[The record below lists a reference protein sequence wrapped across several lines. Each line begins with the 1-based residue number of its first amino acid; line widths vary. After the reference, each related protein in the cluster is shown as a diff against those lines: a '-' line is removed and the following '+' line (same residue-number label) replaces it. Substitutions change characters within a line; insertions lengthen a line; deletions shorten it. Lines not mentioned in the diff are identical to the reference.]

1 LKISLLTRRFKCGG
15 SISNYCS
22 ETIKTI
28 NMPDDIM
35 NFDLPVERSSII
47 KVLGIGGGGNNAV
60 NHMFTKGIRDV
71 NFVVCNTDHQALAS
85 SPVPIKVQIGEALT
99 EGMGAGSQPEKGR
112 KAAMENLENVMDA
125 LGGNTRMVF
134 ITTGMGG
141 GTGTGAIPVIAKAC
155 KEAGLLTIA
164 VVTIP
169 FKSEG
174 KVRIR
179 YAIDGI
185 TELKD
190 HVDSLLVI
198 NNEKLREI
206 YGNQGVSTAFAKA
219 DDILT
224 TAVKG
229 IAEIITVAGY
239 INVDFADVET
249 VMKNSGV
256 AIMGMGTA
264 SGENRAI
271 RAIENALASPLL
283 NSNDITGAKSI
294 LINISSGLGDLEL
307 TMDELGEITDYMYE
321 VASDDALIIRGLSQ
335 DDTLGENISV
345 IVIATGFEANSIFHP
360 YKPKKPKH
368 IEVLDNKTV
377 IPPQLNPRATEETFT
392 VHEKK
397 SRKSIISDFDEK
409 SQGEFD
415 FGNVPGNNRRDNED
429 EVFEEE
435 EDRPGATLR
444 KVKQMQKI
452 MKKEGLSNKTI
463 EENIETFED
472 VPAYV
477 RRNMLLTSND
487 KISESKLSKFTL
499 TSDEEEGPVLR
510 ENNAYLNDNV
520 D

>member
-1 LKISLLTRRFKCGG
+1 MS
-15 SISNYCS
+15 
-22 ETIKTI
+22 
-28 NMPDDIM
+28 DDIM

-60 NHMFTKGIRDV
+60 NHMFEKGIRDV
-71 NFVVCNTDHQALAS
+71 NFVVCNTDHQALS
-85 SPVPIKVQIGEALT
+85 KSQVPIKVQIGESLT
-99 EGMGAGSQPEKGR
+99 EGRGAGSKPEVGR
-112 KAAMENLENVMDA
+112 QAALENIDDVMNA
-125 LGGNTRMVF
+125 LSGNTKMVF

-141 GTGTGAIPVIAKAC
+141 GTGTGATPVIAKAC
-155 KEAGLLTIA
+155 KDAGLLTIA

-179 YAIDGI
+179 QAIDGV

-206 YGNQGVSTAFAKA
+206 YGNQPVSTAFAKA

-229 IAEIITVAGY
+229 IAEIITVTGY

-264 SGENRAI
+264 AGENRAI
-271 RAIENALASPLL
+271 KAIENALASPLL
-283 NSNDITGAKSI
+283 NSNDITGANSI
-294 LINISSGLGDLEL
+294 LINISTGSGEHEI
-307 TMDELGEITDYMYE
+307 TMDELGEITDYMYDA
-321 VASDDALIIRGLSQ
+321 ASDDALIIRGLSK
-335 DDTLGENISV
+335 DENLNEEICV
-345 IVIATGFEANSIFHP
+345 TVIATGFEANSIFQP
-360 YKPKKPKH
+360 YKPKKP
-368 IEVLDNKTV
+368 NKVELLTTKNA
-377 IPPQLNPRATEETFT
+377 IPGRFKSGNADDVFS
-392 VHEKK
+392 VHDKGK
-397 SRKSIISDFDEK
+397 KSIITD
-409 SQGEFD
+409 
-415 FGNVPGNNRRDNED
+415 
-429 EVFEEE
+429 FEEE
-435 EDRPGATLR
+435 SQGVIDFSLEHSEEMNGIRNRRSGDHDDGPEKPEATLR
-444 KVKQMQKI
+444 KVKHMQNI
-452 MKKEGLSNKTI
+452 LKKEGLSNKTMK
-463 EENIETFED
+463 ENIDTFED

-477 RRNMLLTSND
+477 RRNLSLGTPESAA
-487 KISESKLSKFTL
+487 ESKLSKFTL
-499 TSDEEEGPVLR
+499 TSGDNDEPVLR

>member
-1 LKISLLTRRFKCGG
+1 
-15 SISNYCS
+15 
-22 ETIKTI
+22 
-28 NMPDDIM
+28 MPDDIM

-47 KVLGIGGGGNNAV
+47 KVLGVGGGGNNAV
-60 NHMFTKGIRDV
+60 NHMFVRGIRDV
-71 NFVVCNTDHQALAS
+71 NFVVCNTDHQALAN
-85 SPVPIKVQIGEALT
+85 SPVPVKVQIGENLT
-99 EGMGAGSQPEKGR
+99 EGMGAGSQPEKGKR
-112 KAAMENLENVMDA
+112 AALENLDDVMDA

-134 ITTGMGG
+134 LTTGMGG

-174 KVRIR
+174 KIRIR

-219 DDILT
+219 DDVLT

-229 IAEIITVAGY
+229 IAEIITVTGY

-249 VMKNSGV
+249 VMKDSGV
-256 AIMGMGTA
+256 AIMGMGSA

-271 RAIENALASPLL
+271 KAIENALSSPLL
-283 NSNDITGAKSI
+283 NSNDVTGAKSI
-294 LINISSGLGDLEL
+294 LINISSGRGEHEL

-321 VASDDALIIRGLSQ
+321 QASEDALIIRGLSV
-335 DDTLGENISV
+335 DESLGENVSV
-345 IVIATGFEANSIFHP
+345 TVIATGFEANSIFQP
-360 YKPKKPKH
+360 YKPKKKKIEMLGNQH
-368 IEVLDNKTV
+368 IS
-377 IPPQLNPRATEETFT
+377 PPRLATGHSDDTFT
-392 VHEKK
+392 VHDKNKK
-397 SRKSIISDFDEK
+397 TIISDFEEE
-409 SQGEFD
+409 SQGIID
-415 FGNVPGNNRRDNED
+415 FGNESPGLPVSNQEKDDREYED
-429 EVFEEE
+429 HVNPET
-435 EDRPGATLR
+435 TLR
-444 KVKQMQKI
+444 KVKHMQNI
-452 MKKEGLSNKTI
+452 IKKEGLSNKTMKD
-463 EENIETFED
+463 NIDTFED
-472 VPAYV
+472 VPAYI
-477 RRNMLLTSND
+477 RRNMSLNTPGS
-487 KISESKLSKFTL
+487 SAAESKLSKFTL
-499 TSDEEEGPVLR
+499 TSDDEDGPVLR

>member
-1 LKISLLTRRFKCGG
+1 MS
-15 SISNYCS
+15 
-22 ETIKTI
+22 
-28 NMPDDIM
+28 DDIM
-35 NFDLPVERSSII
+35 NFDLPVDRSSII

-60 NHMFTKGIRDV
+60 NHMFEKGIRDV

-99 EGMGAGSQPEKGR
+99 EGMGAGSQPDKGR
-112 KAAMENLENVMDA
+112 KAALENLDNVMES

-190 HVDSLLVI
+190 NVDSLLVI

-219 DDILT
+219 DDVVT

-283 NSNDITGAKSI
+283 NSNDITGARSI
-294 LINISSGLGDLEL
+294 LINISSGKGNHEL

-345 IVIATGFEANSIFHP
+345 IVIATGFESNSIFQP
-360 YKPKKPKH
+360 YKLKKPKQV
-368 IEVLDNKTV
+368 EMLESRNV
-377 IPPQLNPRATEETFT
+377 IPPQLNPGAREESFS
-392 VHEKK
+392 VHQKK
-397 SRKSIISDFDEK
+397 TKRSIISDFEEE
-409 SQGEFD
+409 SQAEID
-415 FGNVPGNNRRDNED
+415 FGSVSGATGTRNTGKETVEDDDKPGT
-429 EVFEEE
+429 
-435 EDRPGATLR
+435 TLR
-444 KVKQMQKI
+444 KVKQMHKI
-452 MKKEGLSNKTI
+452 IQKEGLSNKTI

-477 RRNMLLTSND
+477 RRNLLLTAHE
-487 KISESKLSKFTL
+487 KKPESKLSRFTL
-499 TSDEEEGPVLR
+499 TTEDDGPVLR

>member
-1 LKISLLTRRFKCGG
+1 MT
-15 SISNYCS
+15 
-22 ETIKTI
+22 
-28 NMPDDIM
+28 DDIM

-47 KVLGIGGGGNNAV
+47 KVIGIGGGGNNAV
-60 NHMFTKGIRDV
+60 NHMYEKGIKDV
-71 NFVVCNTDHQALAS
+71 NFVVCNTDHQALEK
-85 SPVPIKVQIGEALT
+85 SPVPVKVQIGESIT
-99 EGMGAGSQPEKGR
+99 EGRGAGSKPDVGR
-112 KAAMENLENVMDA
+112 QAALENINEVMGA
-125 LGGNTRMVF
+125 LSGNTRMVF
-134 ITTGMGG
+134 LTTGMGG

-155 KEAGLLTIA
+155 KDAGLLTIA

-174 KVRIR
+174 KIRIR

-190 HVDSLLVI
+190 YVDSLLVI

-206 YGNQGVSTAFAKA
+206 YGDQGVSTAFAKA

-256 AIMGMGTA
+256 AIMGMGLA
-264 SGENRAI
+264 EGENRALK
-271 RAIENALASPLL
+271 AIENALASPLL

-294 LINISSGLGDLEL
+294 LINISSGAGVNEL

-321 VASDDALIIRGLSQ
+321 TASEDALIIRGLSQ
-335 DDTLGENISV
+335 EDNLGGKVSV
-345 IVIATGFEANSIFHP
+345 TVIATGFPSNSIFTP
-360 YKPKKPKH
+360 YKRPKPRKVELLAVNSPVPPH
-368 IEVLDNKTV
+368 V
-377 IPPQLNPRATEETFT
+377 IPEKGDDIFTVQEKSPRSVISTIDDEIQGELDFNLENATELSELRG
-392 VHEKK
+392 
-397 SRKSIISDFDEK
+397 RKLQNDNNDEK
-409 SQGEFD
+409 EK
-415 FGNVPGNNRRDNED
+415 RET
-429 EVFEEE
+429 
-435 EDRPGATLR
+435 TLQ
-444 KVKQMQKI
+444 KVKHMQNFF
-452 MKKEGLSNKTI
+452 KKEGLSNKI
-463 EENIETFED
+463 IKDNIETFED

-477 RRNMLLTSND
+477 RRNMSLEP
-487 KISESKLSKFTL
+487 KEKESDSKVSKFTL
-499 TSDEEEGPVLR
+499 SSGEDNEPVLR